1 MIMRHRNLQEV
12 FRLDKVDKGIQW
24 MNTSSNIESAS
35 SIGNTTD
42 RNKIRQFTQ
51 KKIEY
56 NLGSLNKLNATNG
69 NSKFWCSIR
78 IIFITKI
85 LF

>member
-1 MIMRHRNLQEV
+1 
-12 FRLDKVDKGIQW
+12 

-35 SIGNTTD
+35 SIGKMTD

-69 NSKFWCSIR
+69 NSK
-78 IIFITKI
+78 
-85 LF
+85 L